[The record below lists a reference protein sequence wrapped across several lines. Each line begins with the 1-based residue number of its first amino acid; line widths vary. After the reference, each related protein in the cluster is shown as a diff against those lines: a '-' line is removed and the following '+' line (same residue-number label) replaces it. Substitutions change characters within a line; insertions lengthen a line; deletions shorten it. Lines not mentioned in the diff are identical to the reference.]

1 VVIDFWAT
9 WCGPCK
15 LIGPHFAKAESKFPN
30 ITFVKVDVDAQE
42 VSATKVKGPLLTFQ
56 QVAQEVG
63 IRSMPTF
70 IVSLHGPH
78 QVAQKSMTTTLSPLI
93 FYQLLKGEKG
103 DAWGTKDSRES

>member
-1 VVIDFWAT
+1 MVKEIESYDEFKTLINGDKVVVIDFWAT

-42 VSATKVKGPLLTFQ
+42 

-70 IVSLHGPH
+70 I
-78 QVAQKSMTTTLSPLI
+78 AYKN
-93 FYQLLKGEKG
+93 GEKI
-103 DAWGTKDSRES
+103 DSIVGAAPAKLNELLEKVNAL

>member
-1 VVIDFWAT
+1 MVIDFWAT

-70 IVSLHGPH
+70 I
-78 QVAQKSMTTTLSPLI
+78 AYKN
-93 FYQLLKGEKG
+93 GEKI
-103 DAWGTKDSRES
+103 DSIVGAAPAKLNVRKPCL